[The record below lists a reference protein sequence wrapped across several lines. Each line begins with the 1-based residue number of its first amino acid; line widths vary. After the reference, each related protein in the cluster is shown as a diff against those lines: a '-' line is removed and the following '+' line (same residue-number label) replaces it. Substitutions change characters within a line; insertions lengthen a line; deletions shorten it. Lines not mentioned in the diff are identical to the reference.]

1 MKEMNDGMMKDEGGM
16 ARGGGSQRAAVGSV
30 RLAERKAAGQAG
42 PGLRCAAARRT
53 YAAYGRVFG
62 VERAGRSRMFW
73 GVGRSCRARPMFLD
87 KMGCRATREAMQEA
101 LDAWAARQGLRPL
114 ES

>member
-73 GVGRSCRARPMFLD
+73 GVGRGRGARAMFLD
-87 KMGCRATREAMQEA
+87 KLGCRATREAMQEA